1 LKILIPIFVYQF
13 SEKDVKEFLLIELQG
28 DLETKSEDALGG
40 KLIGDLHF
48 NLDVKICIDFNLI
61 DD

>member
-1 LKILIPIFVYQF
+1 M
-13 SEKDVKEFLLIELQG
+13 KEFLLIELQG

-48 NLDVKICIDFNLI
+48 NLDVKI
-61 DD
+61 